1 MMANNEKKKLLPLCA
16 VWIAAN
22 TADNDEVSAIL
33 TETLREAQW
42 ESVLLQ
48 PHQTISADML
58 ASYDLLLCDISAL
71 GAAAYF
77 VLGYRSG
84 SGLPLVLVHTDEISP
99 AADILAED
107 LVKILSYPSSLRYSA
122 VQNFKKQLGEE
133 LSALRFKENKTSKNQ
148 QTGNR
153 KEEKQQETY
162 FSAPPPPTDD
172 DDDDDEQQYETLPSS
187 INQYQTEN
195 TETPLPAA
203 VFPKGYI
210 APSIDDIQN
219 EIERVEKQRHT
230 KTSKNSATTEK
241 TDKSNNTV
249 VIESAALRHI
259 SNEKFKHTYNYLKMF
274 MDEYDLSTP
283 QDLKN
288 RQRDI
293 YRYFVSKNTIPAV
306 FESLEEMQYVVD
318 YVLAN

>member
-48 PHQTISADML
+48 PHQTLSVDML

-84 SGLPLVLVHTDEISP
+84 SGLPLLLVHTDEISP
-99 AADILAED
+99 ADTLAED

-122 VQNFKKQLGEE
+122 VQNFKKQLLEE
-133 LSALRFKENKTSKNQ
+133 LSALRFKENKTSKNH

-162 FSAPPPPTDD
+162 FSAAASPT
-172 DDDDDEQQYETLPSS
+172 DDDEQQYETLPSS

-195 TETPLPAA
+195 VETPLPAA

-230 KTSKNSATTEK
+230 KTSKPPATAEK
-241 TDKSNNTV
+241 TEKSNNTV
-249 VIESAALRHI
+249 VVESAALRHI

-293 YRYFVSKNTIPAV
+293 YRYFVSKNTIPSV
-306 FESLEEMQYVVD
+306 FENLEEMQYVVD